1 MKIRKRIFGLILLSI
16 FSLVLVACG
25 DTSGNNNPPSVQKY
39 VVTFNVDG
47 GISVPSIEREENKAI
62 GTLPTTSKD
71 GFMFDGWFS
80 DSAKTVSVTGTE
92 LVTNNMTLYAKW
104 TESIDVLIAHI
115 NSNSNNVL
123 NGYKTIRYYTNDAY
137 NTYYDLY
144 VGNTKTIRI
153 QYTTSSRTYG
163 FSFIFMFDLG
173 QITNGT
179 FVGTYPDPIGMKFYE
194 LFGHASYN
202 TSTKTVSIVPI
213 PSASS
218 LPSGMYSS
226 SLNLATLCLPDVI
239 EYYKSKV
246 FNPLGITL
254 N

>member
-1 MKIRKRIFGLILLSI
+1 MYKKMRL
-16 FSLVLVACG
+16 FSLVLGLISVLLLSACTNSVEFTINFDSNG
-25 DTSGNNNPPSVQKY
+25 GSEVSSIKTDGKSSITLPNDPIKDGYTFGGWYWDNN
-39 VVTFNVDG
+39 TFNRPFTANSLLEEP
-47 GISVPSIEREENKAI
+47 ISS
-62 GTLPTTSKD
+62 
-71 GFMFDGWFS
+71 
-80 DSAKTVSVTGTE
+80 
-92 LVTNNMTLYAKW
+92 NMTVYAKW

-144 VGNTKTIRI
+144 VGNTKEIRI
-153 QYTTSSRTYG
+153 QYTTSFRTDG

-173 QITNGT
+173 QITNGN
-179 FVGTYPDPIGMKFYE
+179 FVGIYPDPIGMKFYE
-194 LFGHASYN
+194 LIGHASYN

-226 SLNLATLCLPDVI
+226 SLNLATLCLPDAI